1 MPDSHHQKGG
11 LNMLFRCIH
20 AENIK
25 LRHSVI
31 FPACILIPIIPAIMG
46 TFNYQQNIG
55 ILTGG
60 WYSLWT
66 QLTLF
71 YASFFYAP
79 LIALYCSYLW
89 RLEHRN
95 NNWNV
100 LMTAPVSVPSLY
112 LGKLAVIFRVTLLT
126 QLWMGILFLLC
137 GKLIHMDGLPPLQIA
152 LWLLRGTLAA
162 AAIGAMQLLLSMTIR
177 SFSVPIGIALI
188 GSVLGL
194 LISNKGLGMYWP
206 YSLMLMGMNSN
217 KNTDTLSDGILPF
230 LLATFV
236 FFAVFYLA
244 AVWILKHRDVRA

>member
-1 MPDSHHQKGG
+1 
-11 LNMLFRCIH
+11 MLFRCIH
-20 AENIK
+20 TENLK

-31 FPACILIPIIPAIMG
+31 FPACILLPIIPAIMG
-46 TFNYQQNIG
+46 TFNYQQNLG

-100 LMTAPVSVPSLY
+100 LMTAPVSIPSLY
-112 LGKLAVIFRVTLLT
+112 LGKLTVIFCITLMT
-126 QLWMGILFLLC
+126 QIWMGILFVIS
-137 GKLIHMDGLPPLQIA
+137 GKLIHLNGLPPLQIIT
-152 LWLLRGTLAA
+152 WLLRGTLAA
-162 AAIGAMQLLLSMTIR
+162 AAIGALQLLLSMVIR
-177 SFSVPIGIALI
+177 SFSVPIAIALV

-194 LISNKGLGMYWP
+194 LISNKGWGLYWP

-217 KNTDTLSDGILPF
+217 QNADKLAGSILPF
-230 LLATFV
+230 LLAVLV
-236 FFAVFYLA
+236 FFFAFYST
-244 AVWILKHRDVRA
+244 AVWLLKNRDVRA